1 MEGEPGEEEHLLL
14 FPATPAAAEIRRKI
28 CSGGCDRPVKVCL
41 CEKIPRE
48 PIPTTTQIV
57 ILQHPHEQR
66 QKLAT
71 VPVLKK
77 CLENCE
83 IIVGR
88 RLRRGHSPIL
98 DSLYQESKDS
108 ADSTPVCRAVF
119 LFPGTELMPSIEIN
133 EWRSSSKRACIDG
146 SVLIVFDGTWKH
158 AKEMMFASLPFI
170 SKFATRVCFG
180 CEYEVDGGSIYDSDL
195 ILKKEPFKGCMST
208 MEAVARAL
216 GVLETSGV
224 EIEAKLVEVLKSM
237 VSLQACYLKPMK
249 PRKKLL
255 GKGMVQKTN
264 IEAAD

>member
-119 LFPGTELMPSIEIN
+119 LFPGILHLLWLSFCLIQCNPIPFVFYCKIWVKLRYSYTTILTICCILLNPSI
-133 EWRSSSKRACIDG
+133 
-146 SVLIVFDGTWKH
+146 
-158 AKEMMFASLPFI
+158 
-170 SKFATRVCFG
+170 
-180 CEYEVDGGSIYDSDL
+180 
-195 ILKKEPFKGCMST
+195 
-208 MEAVARAL
+208 
-216 GVLETSGV
+216 
-224 EIEAKLVEVLKSM
+224 
-237 VSLQACYLKPMK
+237 
-249 PRKKLL
+249 
-255 GKGMVQKTN
+255 
-264 IEAAD
+264 